1 MKAVAIGK
9 RELLIG
15 FMLAGVKERL
25 ETEDPNEALKYLYEL
40 EEKETDYLVLVA
52 SGLYSKIEN
61 EISEIQNR
69 KPSYVFYRFSGGG
82 IEWRKD

>member
-9 RELLIG
+9 SELLIG

-25 ETEDPNEALKYLYEL
+25 ETEDPSEALQYLHEL

-61 EISEIQNR
+61 EIGEIQKR
-69 KPSYVFYRFSGGG
+69 KPSYIFYRFSGGG

>member
-9 RELLIG
+9 KELLIG

-25 ETEDPNEALKYLYEL
+25 ETENPDEALRYLHKL
-40 EEKETDYLVLVA
+40 EEKDTDYLIIVT
-52 SGLYSKIEN
+52 SDLYSKIKD

-69 KPSYVFYRFSGGG
+69 KPSHIFYRFSGGG